1 MQSIKKDKIW
11 VLWKSEVRNEKKT
24 KIPYYIKNDALTL
37 ASSTDPDTWSDFHTL
52 NKIIKGKPKDKGIG
66 IVFEPT
72 VGIIGVDFDK
82 CVTDGVIDKA
92 IIKFVNKAKTYCEYS
107 PSGTGI
113 HLLFQSSE
121 PIKLEKNK
129 HYITDIIS
137 IETYTWGR
145 YFTFTEKET
154 EQSKPLRR
162 INQDD
167 FTTLLATLGYPWKKE
182 IKVTQKD
189 TPPIVPLGLDDETI
203 LKKMFASK
211 NGANI
216 KRLYDGDTSEYNND
230 ISSSDFAMCLQLS
243 FWTGRDSLQI
253 EKIWL
258 ASPLG
263 QREKTQ
269 SRADYRNKTIENAVS
284 ATTDVYSPPQNLK
297 INGTDYD
304 FILSRGKD
312 PYPML
317 IFPNICRVLRKDLFF
332 AGKFRKNDFSHLVE
346 SCFVKPTEWE
356 VMNDDIVSKVREYIA
371 EKFDAFNKLSKDM
384 TVDSLIR
391 VAGDNPVNPPRDYF
405 TSLKWDGTPRLNSW
419 LHHAYG
425 VPDDA
430 LNQAIGSNWIKGLVK
445 RVMKPGCQFDEVLAL
460 ESPQGW
466 RKSTSIR
473 VLGQP
478 WHVETTHSMDSKD
491 FYLLIAQ
498 NVIVEFS
505 EGEIFNRASV
515 SKLKAEI
522 TKTEDQV
529 RPPYERGTIKF
540 KRSCVFAVT
549 TNKLELKD
557 DTGNRRWLPVSLEK
571 PADIDWLKK
580 HRDQLYAEAYNRVI
594 VTGETTYEYPQDELE
609 SLQSSR
615 AETSIFD
622 EEIILWVATFSKEE
636 LEEDGVSLHEAC
648 KLLYGKDAK
657 ISRLEEIQTTSIL
670 RRTMCMFN
678 KNKKIKGAVV
688 KRWFPTVKTY
698 AIIKDVE
705 NDEF

>member
-1 MQSIKKDKIW
+1 
-11 VLWKSEVRNEKKT
+11 
-24 KIPYYIKNDALTL
+24 
-37 ASSTDPDTWSDFHTL
+37 
-52 NKIIKGKPKDKGIG
+52 
-66 IVFEPT
+66 
-72 VGIIGVDFDK
+72 
-82 CVTDGVIDKA
+82 
-92 IIKFVNKAKTYCEYS
+92 
-107 PSGTGI
+107 
-113 HLLFQSSE
+113 
-121 PIKLEKNK
+121 
-129 HYITDIIS
+129 
-137 IETYTWGR
+137 
-145 YFTFTEKET
+145 
-154 EQSKPLRR
+154 
-162 INQDD
+162 
-167 FTTLLATLGYPWKKE
+167 
-182 IKVTQKD
+182 
-189 TPPIVPLGLDDETI
+189 
-203 LKKMFASK
+203 
-211 NGANI
+211 
-216 KRLYDGDTSEYNND
+216 
-230 ISSSDFAMCLQLS
+230 
-243 FWTGRDSLQI
+243 
-253 EKIWL
+253 
-258 ASPLG
+258 
-263 QREKTQ
+263 
-269 SRADYRNKTIENAVS
+269 
-284 ATTDVYSPPQNLK
+284 
-297 INGTDYD
+297 
-304 FILSRGKD
+304 
-312 PYPML
+312 
-317 IFPNICRVLRKDLFF
+317 
-332 AGKFRKNDFSHLVE
+332 
-346 SCFVKPTEWE
+346 
-356 VMNDDIVSKVREYIA
+356 MNDDIVSKVREYIA